1 MALIHLESLTK
12 TYAPNTQAQVEALRG
27 ICLDISEGEFCA
39 IVGTSGSGKS
49 TLLHILGCLDVPTS
63 GRYYLD
69 SQEVSTLNERKRARI
84 RNQYI
89 GIVLQEFGLL
99 PQRTV
104 IENVALPL
112 YFDQSA
118 HLSYS
123 QRKQRVQE
131 VLTQVGLE
139 SKLNTLVSQLSGGQ
153 KQRVAIARAIINH
166 PKLLLADEP
175 TGALDQKTAGEIMEL
190 FSALSHTGVT
200 ILLVTHD
207 KNIAQQ
213 CRRVLHIEDGLLADA
228 GQPWASILF
237 SQAVATT
244 LLRHGQLHRN
254 GVHPVLAGGPDAS
267 PVASSSICSSRVRTA
282 MMPWQLLRMCQH
294 QL

>member
-153 KQRVAIARAIINH
+153 KQRVAIARAMVNRPRI
-166 PKLLLADEP
+166 LLADEP
-175 TGALDQKTAGEIMEL
+175 TGALDSRSGEQVMEL
-190 FSALSHTGVT
+190 FES
-200 ILLVTHD
+200 
-207 KNIAQQ
+207 
-213 CRRVLHIEDGLLADA
+213 LHEEG
-228 GQPWASILF
+228 ASILMI
-237 SQAVATT
+237 T
-244 LLRHGQLHRN
+244 H
-254 GVHPVLAGGPDAS
+254 DADI
-267 PVASSSICSSRVRTA
+267 ASFAERIVEIRDGRLKSREVETE
-282 MMPWQLLRMCQH
+282 
-294 QL
+294 

>member
-139 SKLNTLVSQLSGGQ
+139 STLNTLVSQLSGGQ

-207 KNIAQQ
+207 KNIAQR

-228 GQPWASILF
+228 GQP
-237 SQAVATT
+237 
-244 LLRHGQLHRN
+244 
-254 GVHPVLAGGPDAS
+254 
-267 PVASSSICSSRVRTA
+267 
-282 MMPWQLLRMCQH
+282 
-294 QL
+294 